1 MCSLKAASM
10 LNVSHPSYFIMIT
23 KETTRAHTRRL
34 QGLACLNNNNNP
46 SISCPLVHPQYESPY
61 LNMYFTFLLLKITD
75 LLFLRLYFYD
85 IEFGQ
90 SFSCLIF
97 HRGRRLRPKEPV
109 MVSSRKGSIFVRVAG
124 FWCCHETSQI
134 PEKLLL
140 SYQFCSTLLCASLHR
155 KNRMLRRFFKKW
167 LIGPPGNISEKIL
180 GISFMMTERWWV
192 AKKIKVYP

>member
-109 MVSSRKGSIFVRVAG
+109 MVSSRKGSIFVRVAC

-134 PEKLLL
+134 PEKLLP

-155 KNRMLRRFFKKW
+155 KNRMLRDFLKSGWSVVLEIFQRK
-167 LIGPPGNISEKIL
+167 
-180 GISFMMTERWWV
+180 
-192 AKKIKVYP
+192 Y

>member
-1 MCSLKAASM
+1 MRSDGCALLKQRACSMFHIQATSSWLPKRLPEHTQDVFRGWPA
-10 LNVSHPSYFIMIT
+10 LTTIIIHPSHVHLFIHNMKVPTWI
-23 KETTRAHTRRL
+23 
-34 QGLACLNNNNNP
+34 C
-46 SISCPLVHPQYESPY
+46 
-61 LNMYFTFLLLKITD
+61 MYFTFLLLKITD

-109 MVSSRKGSIFVRVAG
+109 MVSSRKGSIFVRVAC

-134 PEKLLL
+134 PEKLLP

-155 KNRMLRRFFKKW
+155 KNRMLRRFFKSGWSVVLEIFQRK
-167 LIGPPGNISEKIL
+167 
-180 GISFMMTERWWV
+180 
-192 AKKIKVYP
+192 Y

>member
-46 SISCPLVHPQYESPY
+46 SISCPLVHPQYESLSLSPY

-75 LLFLRLYFYD
+75 LFLRLYFCD

-109 MVSSRKGSIFVRVAG
+109 MVSSRKGSIFVRVAC

-134 PEKLLL
+134 PEKLLP

-155 KNRMLRRFFKKW
+155 KNRMLRRFFKSGWSVVLEIFQRK
-167 LIGPPGNISEKIL
+167 
-180 GISFMMTERWWV
+180 
-192 AKKIKVYP
+192 Y